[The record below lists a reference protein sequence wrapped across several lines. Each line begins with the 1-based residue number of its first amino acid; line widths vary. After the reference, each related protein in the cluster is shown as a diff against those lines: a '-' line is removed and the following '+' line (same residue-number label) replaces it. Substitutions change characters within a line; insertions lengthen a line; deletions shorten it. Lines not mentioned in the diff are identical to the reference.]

1 MRQDLRLLRIGF
13 LESELSGRE
22 CNAFL
27 SYPYLSDGSLPHRQ
41 FRKPELFGIPEL
53 FVHCRIGSKK
63 SPGGNGLI
71 FLIFQGPSNIFRR
84 SNMTLVQDTHIETLL
99 FDI

>member
-13 LESELSGRE
+13 LESELSGKE
-22 CNAFL
+22 CNDFL

-41 FRKPELFGIPEL
+41 FRKTELFGIPEL

-71 FLIFQGPSNIFRR
+71 FLFSKDLPPSFAAQI
-84 SNMTLVQDTHIETLL
+84 
-99 FDI
+99 